1 MHFDMGLTKIKQIAG
16 AHCCITNNLFINIVR
31 KNPLP
36 QLRNL
41 IDQKLLCLVLL
52 LFSERRIT

>member
-16 AHCCITNNLFINIVR
+16 AHCRITNKYINIVR
-31 KNPLP
+31 KNPLT

-52 LFSERRIT
+52 LFSDRRIT